1 MYTMKRLWR
10 TLRTIALGMIFLTG
24 CGGDQPN
31 GISDIQPTAIVGSET
46 NVWAQ
51 DGEKITLTLGTVGR
65 GSDDMLK
72 TAVEAYNAQGGKYNV
87 EIVDYL
93 PENYDNAVWE
103 ASEDRFKMDLAT
115 GKGTDIVDL
124 YSLEASELG
133 YRGILA
139 DLNGFMTPQERQERY
154 LANILDAVQ
163 TGDALFEM
171 GPSFSLWTIVGNSSR
186 VGSGNGWTLGE
197 MLKCF
202 EKNGKDAEALTGLWL
217 GQSIATLLTQ
227 FSLEEFVDWETGK
240 ADFCNQKFYGILEF
254 GARLGGEPTARIK
267 PTRESIAAGTHM
279 AYMDMFLDVDDVQ
292 YMDWLF
298 GGNMA
303 FKGFPCSSGTGV
315 AVSLYYGIGINES
328 SQCKEGAWDFLKFY
342 VEGSWAAENSWMITG
357 FPLDRQAFEEEL
369 GWAMVQE
376 YRDGEP
382 VPKNI
387 NSDAEGPGIYAAT
400 KEEIERVREL
410 IGLADRRMESN
421 AVISQIIDQEV
432 NGYNSGSLA
441 AEETAQKVQ
450 NRVQLYLDE
459 QKK

>member
-1 MYTMKRLWR
+1 MKRLFKSFVA
-10 TLRTIALGMIFLTG
+10 IVI
-24 CGGDQPN
+24 
-31 GISDIQPTAIVGSET
+31 GISLLAGCSSVQRDAEGGIQPVGSAGMDAEGQGQ
-46 NVWAQ
+46 NS
-51 DGEKITLTLGTVGR
+51 ERITLTLGTVGR
-65 GSDDMLK
+65 SSDGMLK

-103 ASEDRFKMDLAT
+103 ASEDRFKMNLAT

-124 YSLEASELG
+124 YSLETSELG

-139 DLNGFMTPQERQERY
+139 DLNGFMTSQERQERY

-163 TGDALFEM
+163 NGDALYEM
-171 GPSFSLWTIVGNSSR
+171 GPSFSLWTIVGDSSR

-267 PTRESIAAGTHM
+267 PTKESIAAGTHM
-279 AYMDMFLDVDDVQ
+279 AYMDMFLNVADVQ

-298 GGNMA
+298 GGNMV
-303 FKGFPCSSGTGV
+303 FKGFPCSSGAGV
-315 AVSLYYGIGINES
+315 AVSLYYGIGINEN

-342 VEGSWAAENSWMITG
+342 VAGSWAAENSWMITG

-369 GWAMVQE
+369 SWAMVQE

-382 VPKNI
+382 MPKNI
-387 NSDAEGPGIYAAT
+387 NSDAEGPAIYAAT
-400 KEEIERVREL
+400 EEEIERVREL

-421 AVISQIIDQEV
+421 AVISQIIDEEV
-432 NGYNSGSLA
+432 KGYNSGSQT
-441 AEETAQKVQ
+441 AEQTAEKIQ

-459 QKK
+459 QKQ

>member
-1 MYTMKRLWR
+1 MRRLFKVF
-10 TLRTIALGMIFLTG
+10 AASVLGIGLLVG
-24 CGGDQPN
+24 CSNGQGDAE
-31 GISDIQPTAIVGSET
+31 GDIQSVGLVAE
-46 NVWAQ
+46 NAEGQRQ
-51 DGEKITLTLGTVGR
+51 DGERITLTLGTVGR
-65 GSDDMLK
+65 GSDGMLK

-124 YSLEASELG
+124 YSMEASELG

-154 LANILDAVQ
+154 VANILDAVQ
-163 TGDALFEM
+163 TGDALYEM
-171 GPSFSLWTIVGNSSR
+171 GPSFSLWTIVGDSSR
-186 VGSGNGWTLGE
+186 VGSGNGWTLEE

-240 ADFCNQKFYGILEF
+240 ADFCNKKFYEILEF
-254 GARLGGEPTARIK
+254 GAQLVGEPTARVR
-267 PTRESIAAGTHM
+267 PTRESIASGTHL
-279 AYMDMFLDVDDVQ
+279 AYMDIFLNVYNVQ

-298 GGNMA
+298 GRNMA

-315 AVSLYYGIGINES
+315 AVSLYYGIGINEN

-342 VEGSWAAENSWMITG
+342 VAGSWAAENSWMITG

-382 VPKNI
+382 IPKNI
-387 NSDAEGPGIYAAT
+387 NSDAEGPAIYAAT
-400 KEEIERVREL
+400 EEEIEQVREL

-421 AVISQIIDQEV
+421 AVISRIIDEEV
-432 NGYNSGSLA
+432 NGYNSGSLT
-441 AEETAQKVQ
+441 AEQTAQKIQ

-459 QKK
+459 QGQ